1 MGKFH
6 SKISGV
12 IRVNKNITAIVFTR
26 NEERRLPYVIDNLKG
41 FCDILVCD
49 GGSTDGTLD
58 YCNKNN
64 IKYVIRPELGE
75 DFLGPKTY
83 GWAFGNVTT
92 GYILHVICSH
102 FYPRELLNS
111 FSKIANENKL
121 SAVYHSVLVYRYGRV
136 VHRPLVRNIPSG
148 CNFFNYSAINFKNSK
163 IHDELAI
170 KFDKKT
176 MVRLEASDELSLHL
190 FQDEDCESFTN
201 KTIKYATIEAFQQ
214 FKSGKRVGWFGVLI
228 KPVMRFIYSYFRT
241 GAFIRG
247 VPGLLYSMLNLIYDF
262 NVNIILWELCHDLNL
277 QGGIKKSS
285 LVRGK
290 LIKNSTKA
298 KK

>member
-1 MGKFH
+1 M
-6 SKISGV
+6 
-12 IRVNKNITAIVFTR
+12 NKNITAIVFTR
-26 NEERRLPYVIDNLKG
+26 DEERRLPYVIDNLKG
-41 FCDILVCD
+41 FCDIVVLD

-58 YCNKNN
+58 YCKKHN
-64 IKYVIRPELGE
+64 IKYVTRPELGE

-83 GWAFGNVTT
+83 GWAFRSVATE
-92 GYILHVICSH
+92 YILHVICSH
-102 FYPRELLNS
+102 FYPRELLNQ

-121 SAVYHSVLVYRYGRV
+121 SAVYHGVLVYRYGRI
-136 VHRPLVRNIPSG
+136 VHKPLVRNIATG
-148 CNFFNYSAINFKNSK
+148 CNFYKKSIVNFENSK

-170 KFDKKT
+170 NFDKKT
-176 MVRLEASDELSLHL
+176 MLRLETSGKLSLHL

-201 KTIKYATIEAFQQ
+201 KTIKYATEEAFQQ

-247 VPGLLYSMLNLIYDF
+247 VPGLVYSMLNLIYDF

-277 QGGIKKSS
+277 QGGIRESS
-285 LVRGK
+285 LVREK
-290 LIKNSTKA
+290 LIKNLTKV